1 MRNGIHADVQTRL
14 DAYRRGTLGDVEWV
28 LVRTHLAECARCRA
42 ALARPLV
49 PNRAVP
55 RWVSPPPATP
65 ATGGAYRSVL
75 LGTTLVAVL
84 VVLGVGVALAATAT

>member
-1 MRNGIHADVQTRL
+1 MRNGIHADVQSRL

-28 LVRTHLAECARCRA
+28 LVRTHLAECGRCRA

-55 RWVSPPPATP
+55 RWVSPPPAP
-65 ATGGAYRSVL
+65 AAGGAGWSVL

-84 VVLGVGVALAATAT
+84 VVLGVGVALAATAS